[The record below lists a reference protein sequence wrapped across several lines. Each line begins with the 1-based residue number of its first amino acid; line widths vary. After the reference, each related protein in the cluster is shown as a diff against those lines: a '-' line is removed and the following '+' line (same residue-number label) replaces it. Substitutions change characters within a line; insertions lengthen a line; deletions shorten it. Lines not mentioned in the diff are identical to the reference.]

1 MNSTANRQKI
11 RFTILPGKITK
22 MSKAKKVPSRY
33 LLKER
38 GVNRV
43 ASANNSQ

>member
-1 MNSTANRQKI
+1 MNSTADRQKI
-11 RFTILPGKITK
+11 KFYQVSRKITK
-22 MSKAKKVPSRY
+22 MSKAKKGTKQV
-33 LLKER
+33 LKER